1 MIGTN
6 GAGRY
11 RTLACGCFAP
21 ADAAR
26 SSGGGALRPHILPPG
41 YLAALGAEKIF
52 RQAGGV
58 YAGPLEWTPAGAVE
72 LMDQCGVATGIA
84 SVSAPGTW
92 FGDVAEGRKL
102 SRICNEYAA
111 RISSDFPGR
120 FGSFAALPLPDVEGS
135 LREIEYAFD
144 TLKADGICLMTS
156 YGNRWPG
163 EKEFAPVFE
172 ELNRRGAI
180 VYTHPVAPD
189 CCRGLL
195 AQTHDSVIEYAT
207 DTTRAI
213 AQLLFSG
220 SAARYPKIRFIFS
233 HAGGTMPFLAQR
245 FINAHRFARG
255 DAQANLPDGV
265 LPALNRFYYDTA
277 QAAHPYAM
285 SSFKQVVQLSQLLFG
300 TDFPYVSAALT
311 AKGLQSCGFAEQ
323 ELAGIYRGNAVR
335 LLPRLDV

>member
-1 MIGTN
+1 MPAAFRIDVHHHPSPPSYASTRGQDKN
-6 GAGRY
+6 WKPGDDDWSVQK
-11 RTLACGCFAP
+11 TL
-21 ADAAR
+21 D
-26 SSGGGALRPHILPPG
+26 S
-41 YLAALGAEKIF
+41 
-52 RQAGGV
+52 
-58 YAGPLEWTPAGAVE
+58 
-72 LMDQCGVATGIA
+72 MDEGSVATSMLSLPHAAQIW
-84 SVSAPGTW
+84 PGER
-92 FGDVAEGRKL
+92 AEARRL
-102 SRICNEYAA
+102 ARDWNEFMSRMAQ
-111 RISSDFPGR
+111 DHPGR
-120 FGSFAALPLPDVEGS
+120 FGVFASLPILDIEGS
-135 LREIEYAFD
+135 LLEIEHAFGV
-144 TLKADGICLMTS
+144 LKVDGVTLMTNI
-156 YGNRWPG
+156 GDRWLG
-163 EKEFAPVFE
+163 DVHYAPVFE

-245 FINAHRFARG
+245 FINAHRFSKG

-285 SSFKQVVQLSQLLFG
+285 SSFRQVVQLSQLLFG

-335 LLPRLDV
+335 LLPRLDA

>member
-1 MIGTN
+1 MPPAFRIDVHHHPSPPSYASTRGQDKN
-6 GAGRY
+6 WKPGDDDWSVQK
-11 RTLACGCFAP
+11 TL
-21 ADAAR
+21 D
-26 SSGGGALRPHILPPG
+26 S
-41 YLAALGAEKIF
+41 
-52 RQAGGV
+52 
-58 YAGPLEWTPAGAVE
+58 
-72 LMDQCGVATGIA
+72 MDEGSVATSMLSLPHAAQIW
-84 SVSAPGTW
+84 PE
-92 FGDVAEGRKL
+92 DRAEARRL
-102 SRICNEYAA
+102 ARDWNEFMSRMAQ
-111 RISSDFPGR
+111 DHPGR
-120 FGSFAALPLPDVEGS
+120 FGVFAALPILDIEGS
-135 LREIEYAFD
+135 LLEIEHAFGV
-144 TLKADGICLMTS
+144 LKVDGVALMTNI
-156 YGNRWPG
+156 GDRWLG
-163 EKEFAPVFE
+163 DAHYAPVFE

-245 FINAHRFARG
+245 FINAHRFSKG

-285 SSFKQVVQLSQLLFG
+285 SSFRQVVQLSQLLFG

-311 AKGLQSCGFAEQ
+311 AKGLQGCGFAEQ

-335 LLPRLDV
+335 LFPRLDA

>member
-1 MIGTN
+1 MPAAFRIDVHHHPSPPSYASTRGQDKN
-6 GAGRY
+6 WKPGDDDWSVQK
-11 RTLACGCFAP
+11 TLDSMNEG
-21 ADAAR
+21 
-26 SSGGGALRPHILPPG
+26 S
-41 YLAALGAEKIF
+41 
-52 RQAGGV
+52 
-58 YAGPLEWTPAGAVE
+58 
-72 LMDQCGVATGIA
+72 VATSMLSLPHAAQIW
-84 SVSAPGTW
+84 PGDRTEARRLARDW
-92 FGDVAEGRKL
+92 NEFM
-102 SRICNEYAA
+102 SRMAQ
-111 RISSDFPGR
+111 DHPGR
-120 FGSFAALPLPDVEGS
+120 FGVFASLPILDIEGS
-135 LREIEYAFD
+135 LLEIEHAFGV
-144 TLKADGICLMTS
+144 LKVDGVTLMTNI
-156 YGNRWPG
+156 GDRWLG
-163 EKEFAPVFE
+163 DVHYAPVFE

-285 SSFKQVVQLSQLLFG
+285 SSFRQVVQLSQLLFG

-335 LLPRLDV
+335 LLPRLDA